1 MQAREH
7 IAYQIRDLRKNKLG
21 ITARALGNILSPPVS
36 DKTISSWER
45 GRTRP
50 SSDVLTQLSHIFD
63 VPVSTFFPEEV
74 SADYFIDSSP
84 SYSHVPFYGSIAAGN
99 PLAIIAT
106 EDTFPV
112 PIEVHK
118 RYPDA
123 FLLKVKGESMNN
135 ALPNGSYALIDPSY
149 IEIENGAAY
158 ALCVAGS
165 DATIKRV
172 KKLANGVALSP
183 DSSDPTFKTTV
194 LDFEE
199 NNPDDVAIIG
209 KVVWMMLPFDW
220 KF

>member
-1 MQAREH
+1 MQPREH
-7 IAYQIRDLRKNKLG
+7 IAHQIQDLRKNKLG
-21 ITARALGNILSPPVS
+21 ITARTLGSMLKPPVS

-50 SSDVLTQLSHIFD
+50 NTEVLTQLSRVFD
-63 VPVSTFFPEEV
+63 VPVSHFFPEEV
-74 SADYFIDSSP
+74 SADYFAESTP
-84 SYSHVPFYGSIAAGN
+84 SYSHIPLYGSIAAGT
-99 PLAIIAT
+99 PLTIIPT

-112 PIEVHK
+112 PIEIHK

-135 ALPNGSYALIDPSY
+135 ILPNGSYALIDPSCS
-149 IEIENGAAY
+149 EIKNDAAY

-172 KKLANGVALSP
+172 KKLANGIALSP
-183 DSSDPTFKTTV
+183 DSTDPTLKTTI

-199 NNPDDVAIIG
+199 SSPDEITIIG

-220 KF
+220 EF